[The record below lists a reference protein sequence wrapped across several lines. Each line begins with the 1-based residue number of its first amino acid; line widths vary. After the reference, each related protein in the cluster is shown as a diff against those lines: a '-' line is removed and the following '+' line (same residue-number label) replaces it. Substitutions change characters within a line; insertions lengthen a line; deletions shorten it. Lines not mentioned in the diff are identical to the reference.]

1 MSSDNKISIEKKLD
15 TLIAI
20 AQQQLALD
28 LYRSG
33 MSKEEIGKQLHIAK
47 SKVVSMLKG
56 IERPGKTLEKEW
68 VGQR

>member
-1 MSSDNKISIEKKLD
+1 MSSENNISLARKLD

-33 MSKEEIGKQLHIAK
+33 MSKGEIGKQLHIAK
-47 SKVVSMLKG
+47 SKVVSMLIG
-56 IERPGKTLEKEW
+56 IERQGTKLDKE
-68 VGQR
+68 